1 MSVLEWWKN
10 VWRARRL
17 HVKRKEAWSWRI
29 LNFFINV
36 FLGNCIQFANFSP
49 APPVL
54 IESCIHSSPLILSST
69 SVRIVLHLIINHL
82 ANHAL
87 RSWRSFTELIH
98 KIVLTNFNVM
108 GIEDNL
114 TILVWWWISF
124 KSELL
129 LNFRISFSCNSHYKM
144 KSKGCTTHLSKLWMK
159 WHDSGGPHICSMV
172 RSGCLY
178 FWNCSGGGQYPVCCC
193 SSGLWFGSRFMFI
206 VSFLFFSFL

>member
-1 MSVLEWWKN
+1 MMK
-10 VWRARRL
+10 
-17 HVKRKEAWSWRI
+17 KCMTCKKITRKEERGVIVKDTKLFHQCISGQLHSICEFLPSPTSTYWI
-29 LNFFINV
+29 LHP
-36 FLGNCIQFANFSP
+36 SP
-49 APPVL
+49 
-54 IESCIHSSPLILSST
+54 PLILSST

-172 RSGCLY
+172 RSGPVRLSVLLKL
-178 FWNCSGGGQYPVCCC
+178 FWWWPV
-193 SSGLWFGSRFMFI
+193 SSMLLFQWI
-206 VSFLFFSFL
+206 VIRI